1 MSRPQNCL
9 DKDNSNYS
17 QYTKY
22 ILFPEHCTAC
32 CIQEVYY
39 RPQTKFAKVMFL
51 HVSVSHSV
59 HRGGLPQC
67 MLGYHPP
74 RTRPP
79 PQSRHPQSRP
89 PQEQT
94 PPAQCILGDTVN
106 KRTVCILLKCNL
118 VIYLRTF
125 CKIFCNIYM
134 YIHLFTWNNKLT
146 LKKLFTVIK
155 VSYRQPRRFYERHL

>member
-59 HRGGLPQC
+59 HRGGSASVHAGIPP
-67 MLGYHPP
+67 HPPP
-74 RTRPP
+74 RTSPPRAGTPRADPP
-79 PQSRHPQSRP
+79 PPGADSPCTVHTGRYGQQADAMHPTEMQS
-89 PQEQT
+89 
-94 PPAQCILGDTVN
+94 C
-106 KRTVCILLKCNL
+106 
-118 VIYLRTF
+118 Y
-125 CKIFCNIYM
+125 IFENF
-134 YIHLFTWNNKLT
+134 L
-146 LKKLFTVIK
+146 
-155 VSYRQPRRFYERHL
+155 

>member
-67 MLGYHPP
+67 MLGYHPTPPP
-74 RTRPP
+74 RTSPP
-79 PQSRHPQSRP
+79 PEQAPPEQT

-94 PPAQCILGDTVN
+94 PPGADSPCTVHTG
-106 KRTVCILLKCNL
+106 RYGQQADGMHPTEMQSC
-118 VIYLRTF
+118 Y
-125 CKIFCNIYM
+125 IFENF
-134 YIHLFTWNNKLT
+134 L
-146 LKKLFTVIK
+146 
-155 VSYRQPRRFYERHL
+155 